1 MPFYRY
7 TYFPA
12 PPSQVFQGTQAQ
24 LAKKLKNSDLH
35 VKSGRNGSYRLVVES
50 SGTVYEY
57 PDENSTDPIRSITPS
72 KDMLRLRY
80 NKSNVTEKDYERL
93 TTDLNNGSI
102 QFDGLDKPPRF

>member
-7 TYFPA
+7 MYFPA

-24 LAKKLKNSDLH
+24 LAKKLKNSNLH
-35 VKSGRNGSYRLVVES
+35 VIGGGNGSYRLAGVS
-50 SGTVYEY
+50 SGIIYEY
-57 PDENSTDPIRSITPS
+57 PDENAATPTRSIIPS

-80 NKSNVTEKDYERL
+80 NKSNVTERDYDRL
-93 TTDLNNGSI
+93 TTELNNGSI